1 MPMHSL
7 LLVGAARHPD
17 KVFQC
22 LMVPIGIET
31 PNDMPD
37 KAPASLTRRD
47 NAAKTAARTARS
59 PVALSKS
66 CRSVSWE
73 RRQ

>member
-22 LMVPIGIET
+22 LMVPIGIENS
-31 PNDMPD
+31 NDMPD
-37 KAPASLTRRD
+37 KAPQA
-47 NAAKTAARTARS
+47 
-59 PVALSKS
+59 
-66 CRSVSWE
+66 
-73 RRQ
+73 